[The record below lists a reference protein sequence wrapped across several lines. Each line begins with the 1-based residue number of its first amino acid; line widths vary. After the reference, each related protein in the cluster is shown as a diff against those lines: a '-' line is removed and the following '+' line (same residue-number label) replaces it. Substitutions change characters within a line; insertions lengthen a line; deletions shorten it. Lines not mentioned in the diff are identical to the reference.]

1 MFSIIGVLL
10 GFSIFKMNISIEM
23 MGVGIM
29 ALAGIVVKNGI
40 LIVEFIDQLLK
51 AGIWKKWLCRWVKNG

>member
-1 MFSIIGVLL
+1 VFSIIGVLL

>member
-1 MFSIIGVLL
+1 VFSIIGVLL

-51 AGIWKKWLCRWVKNG
+51 AGI